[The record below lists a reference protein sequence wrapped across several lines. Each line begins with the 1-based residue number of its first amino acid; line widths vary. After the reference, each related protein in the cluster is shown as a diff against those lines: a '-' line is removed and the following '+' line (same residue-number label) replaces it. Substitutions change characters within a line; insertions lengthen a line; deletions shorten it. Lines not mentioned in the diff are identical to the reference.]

1 MTAAAPS
8 SAQHRRGWL
17 GLAAAAMSLVTALW
31 LSPLAD
37 VENGPGLELLY
48 ALRGI
53 RPASPDVVIVALD
66 TASAQALGLADRPE
80 RWPRSLHARLIN
92 GLVAHGAAVIG
103 FDMLFAEAHDAA
115 DDRALHDALREAGNV
130 VLAETIHR
138 ETIRDAD
145 GRTLATA
152 DRRVLPLPLFA
163 DAAMATAPFVLPKTP
178 HGILEFW
185 TVVPTAADRP
195 ALPTVI
201 AARLLEHRQAG
212 AGTARR
218 DPPGALPA
226 PLLAPP
232 RRILNL
238 HGPLGTIP
246 TLSYA
251 RALELLAD
259 PAAGTAAFA
268 GKAVLVGYSEP
279 NQSRQRDAHPT
290 PYSGADG
297 VDVSGVELC
306 ATAVA
311 NLLQQASLRRPPPA
325 VALALVSLHA
335 GMLALPW
342 ALLRA
347 RAALA
352 VTLGLALGWGWIAH
366 QAFAAFLWL
375 PLVVPAVG
383 SPLVAVVLGMVAQRR
398 RDRRH
403 QALLEQAVELGLPR
417 RAMERLAAVLG
428 DVRSGRTVF
437 AVCLCTDIVGYTPL
451 SEALSP
457 EAARDALNRYFA
469 RFVPIVERHG
479 GYVADM
485 VGDAALAL
493 WIADGDPQAAVDK
506 ACRAALA
513 LDRAM
518 NGAGA
523 AGAAGAL
530 PTRLGLHCGPVFFG
544 EVGADGRREI
554 RAVGDI
560 VNTTSRIQGAN
571 KYLHTRVL
579 ASGEVGARLDAGLT
593 RRLGRFLLVGKAHAL
608 ELMQVSHDAV
618 PPAAAERFALGLA
631 AFEQADFA
639 AAGAHFSA
647 AREAGDT
654 GPATFYAEHCRQLAG
669 DAPGACWCGAA
680 ILPGK

>member
-1 MTAAAPS
+1 MPSPAPS

-17 GLAAAAMSLVTALW
+17 GLAAAAMALIAALW
-31 LSPLAD
+31 LSPLAE
-37 VENGPGLELLY
+37 VENGPGLDLLY
-48 ALRGI
+48 ALRGV

-80 RWPRSLHARLIN
+80 RWPRSLHARLIT

-103 FDMLFAEAHDAA
+103 FDILFAEAREPCEDL
-115 DDRALHDALREAGNV
+115 ALRDALRAAGNV

-152 DRRVLPLPLFA
+152 DRRILPLPLFA

-178 HGILEFW
+178 QGILEFW

-195 ALPTVI
+195 ALPTVL
-201 AARLLEHRQAG
+201 AARMLERRQA
-212 AGTARR
+212 ATGTALS
-218 DPPGALPA
+218 PPFGAPPA
-226 PLLAPP
+226 PLLTPP

-246 TLSYA
+246 TIPYA
-251 RALELLAD
+251 QALELLAD
-259 PAAGTAAFA
+259 PAAGAAAFA

-279 NQSRQRDAHPT
+279 NQSRQIDAHPT

-311 NLLQQASLRRPPPA
+311 NLLQQASLRRPPA
-325 VALALVSLHA
+325 AATLALVSLHA
-335 GMLALPW
+335 AMLALPW
-342 ALLRA
+342 AWLRA
-347 RAALA
+347 RTALA
-352 VTLGLALGWGWIAH
+352 ITLGLALGWVWIAH
-366 QAFAAFLWL
+366 LAFAAFLWL
-375 PLVVPAVG
+375 PLVVPVLV
-383 SPLVAVVLGMVAQRR
+383 SPLVAIVLGMVAQRR

-403 QALLEQAVELGLPR
+403 QALLEQAAELGLPR

-493 WIADGDPQAAVDK
+493 WVADDEPQSAVDQ

-513 LDRAM
+513 LDQAM
-518 NGAGA
+518 NA
-523 AGAAGAL
+523 AGAAAAEGAL

-579 ASGEVGARLDAGLT
+579 ASAEVGARLDAGLT
-593 RRLGRFLLVGKAHAL
+593 RRLGRFLLVGKAHTL
-608 ELMQVSHDAV
+608 ELMQVSHETV
-618 PPAAAERFALGLA
+618 PRAAAERFALGLA

-639 AAGAHFSA
+639 AAGAHFAA

-654 GPATFYAEHCRQLAG
+654 GPAAFYAEHCRQLAA
-669 DAPGACWCGAA
+669 DAPGACWRGAA